1 MKTLTSVVK
10 ALGEQPEE
18 SVTNQER
25 RQEAEERQCRGFL
38 SPDPHPHSSPGR
50 GPAPSVTALLPSGLW
65 SVQPVGS
72 TDWKGRVGSC
82 VFSSPLPSTSSLQLP

>member
-38 SPDPHPHSSPGR
+38 SPDPHPIH
-50 GPAPSVTALLPSGLW
+50 LLGGDLHP
-65 SVQPVGS
+65 Q
-72 TDWKGRVGSC
+72 
-82 VFSSPLPSTSSLQLP
+82 

>member
-18 SVTNQER
+18 SVTNQDR

-38 SPDPHPHSSPGR
+38 SPDPHPHSAPGR
-50 GPAPSVTALLPSGLW
+50 GPAPRSDSTIAFWAL
-65 SVQPVGS
+65 VGS
-72 TDWKGRVGSC
+72 ASGEH
-82 VFSSPLPSTSSLQLP
+82 